1 VPTHFV
7 SATLLIISQ
16 GFDQILNIFFVRI
29 VFEST
34 PKPIYHLPP
43 SYTTSSVRQFIE
55 VLKPVSHGLAMIER
69 GQRDLANWV
78 NNQFYC
84 C

>member
-7 SATLLIISQ
+7 SATLLISQ
-16 GFDQILNIFFVRI
+16 GFDQILNICFVRI

-34 PKPIYHLPP
+34 PKPIYHLLP
-43 SYTTSSVRQFIE
+43 SYATSSVRQFNE
-55 VLKPVSHGLAMIER
+55 VLKPVSYGFAMIEK